1 MAESPAP
8 ASRSRQITSLVA
20 LIVVLAGVIW
30 FQFFRTAGPK
40 PAASN
45 SVTARPD
52 RNAAGPLPVP
62 ETVRLAELKD
72 TVAFSEAG
80 RDPFS
85 FGARPAPPAPPPE
98 SLPAASAPAPAPVIP
113 APPPGPPPIALRLI
127 GITVPPGA
135 APPLVTLKDPIS
147 GASFEASEGQI
158 VDGRY
163 RVVKVGERSVV
174 LSYVDGTG
182 MRTVALGG

>member
-1 MAESPAP
+1 MATSTAP
-8 ASRSRQITSLVA
+8 TARSRQIGWLVV

-30 FQFFRTAGPK
+30 FQFFRTTGTRPT
-40 PAASN
+40 ASN
-45 SVTARPD
+45 SMTARTD
-52 RNAAGPLPVP
+52 RNATAPLPVP
-62 ETVRLAELKD
+62 DVVRLADLQ
-72 TVAFSEAG
+72 TTTAFDEAG
-80 RDPFS
+80 RNPFS
-85 FGARPAPPAPPPE
+85 YGARPAPPVERSSEPAAVAGPPPG
-98 SLPAASAPAPAPVIP
+98 PVIP

-127 GITVPPGA
+127 GITVSPGA
-135 APPLVTLKDPIS
+135 SQPMVTLKDPVS
-147 GASFEASEGQI
+147 GASFDALEGQI

>member
-8 ASRSRQITSLVA
+8 VSRSRQITSLVA

-30 FQFFRTAGPK
+30 FQFFRTAGTTPV
-40 PAASN
+40 ASN
-45 SVTARPD
+45 TVAARPG
-52 RNAAGPLPVP
+52 RGATGPLPVP

-72 TVAFSEAG
+72 ASAFSAAG

-85 FGARPAPPAPPPE
+85 FGARPAPPAPPPV
-98 SLPAASAPAPAPVIP
+98 SLPAASTPPPAPMMPAAPM
-113 APPPGPPPIALRLI
+113 GPPPIALRLI

-135 APPLVTLKDPIS
+135 VQPMVTLKDPIS
-147 GASFEASEGQI
+147 GASFDALEGQI

>member
-1 MAESPAP
+1 MTDPATS
-8 ASRSRQITSLVA
+8 AARSRQIVSLVA
-20 LIVVLAGVIW
+20 LVVVLAGVIW
-30 FQFFRTAGPK
+30 FQFFRTAGST

-45 SVTARPD
+45 PVTARND
-52 RNAAGPLPVP
+52 RNATGPLPVP
-62 ETVRLAELKD
+62 EVVRLADLKAK
-72 TVAFSEAG
+72 TPFSEAG

-98 SLPAASAPAPAPVIP
+98 AQPAASM
-113 APPPGPPPIALRLI
+113 PPPPPVVATVPQGPPPIALKLI
-127 GITVPPGA
+127 GVTVPPGTGR
-135 APPLVTLKDPIS
+135 PMVTLKDPVS

-182 MRTVALGG
+182 MRTVSLGG